1 MVSLTQVQ
9 DTNSTAGRALP
20 PDLVAVFSGATT
32 GIGALSMRA
41 FARYAARPRIYFVGR
56 SQERGSLLVKEME
69 EASSG
74 GHYVFI
80 KADLSMMSNVDR
92 VCEEIKEKEKAVNLL
107 FMTQGTLKIGE
118 DTSEGLPYMTS
129 VVLYSRFRLAPNL
142 LPLLRQGSTL
152 CRVVSVYAG
161 GKEGPLYI
169 DDIGWRGPAWLSD
182 PHVRAEIETYRQKI
196 KGFLH
201 NDALHPWVEDIP
213 AVESRLQILD
223 LKEGHHDFPATEF
236 HSPQDTLQYLEN
248 ALSSPSSTEPSRHL
262 ILMEGMNPRLAEVL
276 GVRLGIPPEFWL
288 SHWGH
293 HGRLGVFDPS
303 FRNQDSSTYWKVQ
316 VPQLRLVSEDLSR
329 PEGGYTVQLGYC
341 ARGTTYCDAQ
351 EKQTCVSSV
360 VSYWGGKLAENSW
373 IALVLVDSP
382 TGHLTPRFLP
392 PLGFTRSALSK
403 TPTQTVADDNPFD
416 VASNP
421 SSHRPGTVYP
431 SNTPLWDKLV
441 EAYKAE
447 KTLSTE
453 DPFSA
458 TITVRNIIS
467 SAWETKTKYDMNRL
481 NMVWMIPH
489 DYLPAFNVVNPD
501 QELIKQ
507 TSTSIEYE
515 KLVERRHSAQ
525 QNKAQIEEIIRAFR
539 RDNFEFSS
547 SRQDSRLWLAK
558 SNEARRWRDLYNQ
571 YQWMDTTMAENM
583 TMYDHGTATEDAFA
597 TQIQAIDTYRQTV
610 AFYEETAPAD
620 PMVRG
625 SGQLARIATVAVPCI
640 IIASIFS
647 MNGNFAAWERLLFVY
662 WCVVVPMT
670 LLLLGWVMQK
680 DIVALVVKMEERWK
694 GITTDRPT
702 PSFSYFD

>member
-1 MVSLTQVQ
+1 MQ
-9 DTNSTAGRALP
+9 
-20 PDLVAVFSGATT
+20 
-32 GIGALSMRA
+32 
-41 FARYAARPRIYFVGR
+41 R
-56 SQERGSLLVKEME
+56 SPSKGDS
-69 EASSG
+69 
-74 GHYVFI
+74 
-80 KADLSMMSNVDR
+80 
-92 VCEEIKEKEKAVNLL
+92 
-107 FMTQGTLKIGE
+107 
-118 DTSEGLPYMTS
+118 
-129 VVLYSRFRLAPNL
+129 
-142 LPLLRQGSTL
+142 
-152 CRVVSVYAG
+152 
-161 GKEGPLYI
+161 
-169 DDIGWRGPAWLSD
+169 GPAWFSD
-182 PHVRAEIETYRQKI
+182 PHVRAEIDTYRQKI

-223 LKEGHHDFPATEF
+223 LKERRHDFPATEF

-248 ALSSPSSTEPSRHL
+248 ALSSSSPTEPSRHL

-316 VPQLRLVSEDLSR
+316 VPQLRLVSEDVSR

-373 IALVLVDSP
+373 IGEHWKNMWIPVADSCPKISALVLVDSP

-416 VASNP
+416 VSGSP
-421 SSHRPGTVYP
+421 SSHRPGTIYP
-431 SNTPLWDKLV
+431 SNTPLWNTLV

-447 KTLSTE
+447 KTISTE

-458 TITVRNIIS
+458 TITVRNIVS

-481 NMVWMIPH
+481 NMVWMVPH

-507 TSTSIEYE
+507 TNTSIEYE

-640 IIASIFS
+640 IVASIFS

-694 GITTDRPT
+694 GITTDRPR